1 MTDEELKSLI
11 AWNAIAID
19 NLWKRM
25 DQMSKEAEKRNKE
38 AEKRNKEAEKRNK
51 ELDKSMKKMQ
61 STLIWLGVT
70 QWDISEELISWN
82 FQRVFEEFWEEI
94 TSFNE
99 NMIVYENKKPVA
111 EFDIIWVNGTKVF
124 VCETKTKLTKEHID
138 KFVNK
143 TLPSFKKYLLN
154 RRFKGLK
161 LHWVM
166 WLRVFKNKEVE
177 KYALKKWLYL
187 IKELHDSNAKMLEN
201 SIKSAKEFV

>member
-1 MTDEELKSLI
+1 
-11 AWNAIAID
+11 
-19 NLWKRM
+19 
-25 DQMSKEAEKRNKE
+25 
-38 AEKRNKEAEKRNK
+38 
-51 ELDKSMKKMQ
+51 MQ

>member
-25 DQMSKEAEKRNKE
+25 DQMSKE